1 MRCSSSLTVEPG
13 KSGLPVAI
21 SYWMQPTPLQGA
33 MGRADVSLG
42 LLAPALLALLHH
54 APRHRGAG
62 PKAAEAPSTARPPHC
77 SLRLGSFW
85 APGRFE
91 LSPFYSVGLVST

>member
-33 MGRADVSLG
+33 MGRANISLG
-42 LLAPALLALLHH
+42 DRVAVLRP
-54 APRHRGAG
+54 
-62 PKAAEAPSTARPPHC
+62 RPPFC
-77 SLRLGSFW
+77 ILFS
-85 APGRFE
+85 PGQSTSQIIYF
-91 LSPFYSVGLVST
+91 LFTLVFPEGI

>member
-54 APRHRGAG
+54 APRHRGG
-62 PKAAEAPSTARPPHC
+62 VPKAAEASSTAQPPTAV
-77 SLRLGSFW
+77 SVWGASGLQD
-85 APGRFE
+85 A
-91 LSPFYSVGLVST
+91 LSSPPFTL

>member
-33 MGRADVSLG
+33 MGRANISLG
-42 LLAPALLALLHH
+42 LLAPALLALLHR
-54 APRHRGAG
+54 APPPRRLECVTAQGWGAQGCRG
-62 PKAAEAPSTARPPHC
+62 S
-77 SLRLGSFW
+77 
-85 APGRFE
+85 
-91 LSPFYSVGLVST
+91 